1 MELNTITKMDV
12 DKIVK
17 RFGGV
22 NELHHRLLAKGVDV
36 NPKTIEKWRERRRI
50 PSWRLLQIIALAKVE
65 GQPIDILE
73 YAAE

>member
-22 NELHHRLLAKGVDV
+22 NELHHRLLAQGVDV
-36 NPKTIEKWRERRRI
+36 NTKTIEKWRERRRI

-73 YAAE
+73 FATN

>member
-1 MELNTITKMDV
+1 MDV
-12 DKIVK
+12 DRIVK

-50 PSWRLLQIIALAKVE
+50 PSWRLLQIIALAKEE
-65 GQPIDILE
+65 GAPIEILD
-73 YAAE
+73 YATN